1 MLDSSDSQ
9 PIGEIVSPPPSVQIN
24 APQLTGS
31 VQAPVMGQPIMQQNV
46 VYIQMPKFKHPIRIW
61 SYVLIGVGLLIYFV
75 STVLSLDNGSET
87 MFELGY
93 GTCCMFFN
101 AAFVCEI
108 VFYYNMMEHNQ
119 SYGQGTGWAITNIV
133 LGAILTVIGLFFA
146 LGMFASAFSV

>member
-1 MLDSSDSQ
+1 MQGDQNNQIVGEIQTPQSVTINTGQQAGMPFGAQ
-9 PIGEIVSPPPSVQIN
+9 PI
-24 APQLTGS
+24 
-31 VQAPVMGQPIMQQNV
+31 QPMMQQNI

-75 STVLSLDNGSET
+75 SIVLSLDNGSET

-108 VFYYNMMEHNQ
+108 VFYYNMMQHNQ
-119 SYGQGTGWAITNIV
+119 SYGKGTGWAVTNIV
-133 LGAILTVIGLFFA
+133 LAAILTVIGLFIA
-146 LGMFASAFSV
+146 LGMFLTILGL

>member
-31 VQAPVMGQPIMQQNV
+31 VQAPVMGQPTMQQNV

-75 STVLSLDNGSET
+75 SIVLSLDNGSET

-108 VFYYNMMEHNQ
+108 VFYYNMMQHNQ

-146 LGMFASAFSV
+146 LGMFASAFSL

>member
-9 PIGEIVSPPPSVQIN
+9 PIGEIVSPPPSVRIN

-31 VQAPVMGQPIMQQNV
+31 VQAPVMGQPTMQQNV

-108 VFYYNMMEHNQ
+108 VFYYNMMQHNQ

-146 LGMFASAFSV
+146 LGMFASAFSL

>member
-1 MLDSSDSQ
+1 MQGDQNNQIVGEIQTPQSVTINTGQQAGIPYGAQ
-9 PIGEIVSPPPSVQIN
+9 PI
-24 APQLTGS
+24 
-31 VQAPVMGQPIMQQNV
+31 QPMMQQNV

-75 STVLSLDNGSET
+75 STVLAFDSGTET

-101 AAFVCEI
+101 AAFICEI
-108 VFYYNMMEHNQ
+108 VFYYNMMQHNQ

-133 LGAILTVIGLFFA
+133 FAAILTVIGLFLA
-146 LGMFASAFSV
+146 AAMFGSAFNL

>member
-1 MLDSSDSQ
+1 MQGDQ
-9 PIGEIVSPPPSVQIN
+9 NNQIVGEIQTPQPVAIN
-24 APQLTGS
+24 AGQQTGMPYGPQ
-31 VQAPVMGQPIMQQNV
+31 PVQPIMQQNI

-75 STVLSLDNGSET
+75 SIVLSLDNGSET

-133 LGAILTVIGLFFA
+133 FAAILTVIGLFLAAAIF
-146 LGMFASAFSV
+146 GSAFNL

>member
-1 MLDSSDSQ
+1 MQGDQ
-9 PIGEIVSPPPSVQIN
+9 KNQIVGEIQTPQSVTIN
-24 APQLTGS
+24 TGQQAGMPFGAQP
-31 VQAPVMGQPIMQQNV
+31 VQPMMQQNI

-61 SYVLIGVGLLIYFV
+61 SYVLIGVGILIYFV
-75 STVLSLDNGSET
+75 STILAFDSGTET

-133 LGAILTVIGLFFA
+133 FAVFLTIIGLFIA
-146 LGMFASAFSV
+146 LGIFSSAFSL

>member
-1 MLDSSDSQ
+1 MQGDQ
-9 PIGEIVSPPPSVQIN
+9 NNQIVGEIQTPQSVTIN
-24 APQLTGS
+24 AGQQAGMPFGAQP
-31 VQAPVMGQPIMQQNV
+31 VQPMMQQNI

-61 SYVLIGVGLLIYFV
+61 SYVLIGVGILIYFV
-75 STVLSLDNGSET
+75 STVLAFDSGTET

-133 LGAILTVIGLFFA
+133 FAVILTIIGLFIA
-146 LGMFASAFSV
+146 LGIFSSAFSL